1 MWHSGRDVFRTQQE
15 SSVCDSEQR
24 EVTEFTADA
33 LQGVLQYLTVNFDL
47 LLAVLVDVTDEVV
60 HLPHQL
66 QVAEGDFVR
75 RHPEQVPH
83 GGKCAVGG
91 GGIQRYYHHLQCH
104 STIF

>member
-1 MWHSGRDVFRTQQE
+1 M
-15 SSVCDSEQR
+15 
-24 EVTEFTADA
+24 
-33 LQGVLQYLTVNFDL
+33 LQYLTVNFDL

-83 GGKCAVGG
+83 GGKCAARMGEKGG
-91 GGIQRYYHHLQCH
+91 KTGILYSHHHSYSHHLH
-104 STIF
+104 RNSTMFYLEFISLQSCFALYKVTELN